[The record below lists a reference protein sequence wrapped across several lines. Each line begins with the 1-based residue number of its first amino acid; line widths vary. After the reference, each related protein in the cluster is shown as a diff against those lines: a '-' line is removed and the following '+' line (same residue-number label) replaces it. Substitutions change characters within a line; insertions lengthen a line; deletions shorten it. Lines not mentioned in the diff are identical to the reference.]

1 MFNSDVL
8 ARLDQLDS
16 KIGRWFIK
24 MAGELDAL
32 KAQIEKTVSVEQGA
46 ITLLNGLKTELDQ
59 IIANNNLSQL
69 VTLRNNLDAQ
79 TQALAD
85 AITANT
91 PAS

>member
-69 VTLRNNLDAQ
+69 VILRNNLDAQ

>member
-69 VTLRNNLDAQ
+69 VILRNNLDAQ
-79 TQALAD
+79 TQA
-85 AITANT
+85 ITANT